1 VRVFTLLVDGPQG
14 TERFEIDTHPTWIG
28 RDSANE
34 VVLAHRE
41 VDRRHAR
48 LEMVAD
54 QQVVVDLRSNT
65 GTYVNGERVRG
76 RRVLVRDDTL
86 RIGPYEIA
94 ILSALEAK
102 LAPYRPA
109 DDTEATLLGDVV
121 GGESASRTVYA
132 DWLEEQGDRER
143 AELVRLDMVTGTVGP
158 EADRAANRRRELS
171 ERSDVAWRT
180 LVARPLIEGCLELEF
195 QCPKDWGSLTPT
207 SESDVRHCSAC
218 EMPVYYC
225 VDVPQA
231 RLHAKR
237 GECVA
242 LDLGARRL
250 DNDLAEPFDERTC
263 PRCDIDVGPAEH
275 CPRCGSAVR
284 RPAMRYMGRISLR

>member
-1 VRVFTLLVDGPQG
+1 
-14 TERFEIDTHPTWIG
+14 
-28 RDSANE
+28 
-34 VVLAHRE
+34 
-41 VDRRHAR
+41 
-48 LEMVAD
+48 VAD
-54 QQVVVDLRSNT
+54 QRVLIDLRSNT
-65 GTYVNGERVRG
+65 GTFVNGERVRG
-76 RRVLVRDDTL
+76 RRVLVRDDKL
-86 RIGPYEIA
+86 MIGPYEIA
-94 ILSALEAK
+94 ILSAFEAK

-109 DDTEATLLGDVV
+109 DDTEAALLGDVV
-121 GGESASRTVYA
+121 GGEGASRTVYA

-143 AELVRLDMVTGTVGP
+143 AELVRLETTGSVGP
-158 EADRAANRRRELS
+158 AAERAAERRRELAD
-171 ERSDVAWRT
+171 RTDVAWRT
-180 LVARPLIEGCLELEF
+180 LVARPPIEGCVEFEF

-207 SESDVRHCSAC
+207 GESDVRHCSAC
-218 EMPVYYC
+218 DMPVHYC

-242 LDLGARRL
+242 LDLAAGRHK
-250 DNDLAEPFDERTC
+250 NDLAEPFDERMC